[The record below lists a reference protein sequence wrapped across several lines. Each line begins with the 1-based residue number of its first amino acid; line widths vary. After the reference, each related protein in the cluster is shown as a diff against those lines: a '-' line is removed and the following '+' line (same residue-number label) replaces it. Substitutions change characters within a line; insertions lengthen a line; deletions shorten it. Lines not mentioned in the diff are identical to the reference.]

1 MTLFLLEL
9 REKARIFYAKHGVVI
24 NFLFKLFIALWSIY
38 YINLNIG
45 YNEKL
50 DSLLVMGVIAVVGAI
65 LPSAAFPLLMAVY
78 VLMNLYTLSL
88 EVTITVLV
96 VFIIMLLVYIIFMPE
111 NPLAIVLVPVLFS
124 LNIPYLLPIV
134 FGLIG
139 SASTIIPLIYGVVSY
154 YMIQYISGSATILV
168 DNSSLG
174 QLEKYMQ
181 LVNGIKDNPM
191 LYAVIIAF
199 IITLYVTMMIKS
211 LPVEYAPFLAIVS
224 GTLLEMIVF
233 LMFGFLNDGT
243 TTRISLGPVI
253 IGCLISGVLAI
264 IYQFSVRSVDY
275 KRTESVQFEDDE
287 YYYYV
292 KAVPKIAVTKTDVQ
306 VKKIVKRDED
316 EIDTEDFDS

>member
-9 REKARIFYAKHGVVI
+9 REKARIFYAKHGMLV
-24 NFLFKLFIALWSIY
+24 NFVFKLLIALWSIY
-38 YINLNIG
+38 YVNLNIG
-45 YNEKL
+45 YNEKI
-50 DSLLVMGVIAVVGAI
+50 DSLLVMVMIALVGAI
-65 LPSAAFPLLMAVY
+65 LPSAAFPLIMAVFI
-78 VLMNLYTLSL
+78 LMNLYTLSL
-88 EVTITVLV
+88 EVTLTVLV
-96 VFIIMLLVYIIFMPE
+96 VFVIMLLVYIIFMPE
-111 NPLAIVLVPVLFS
+111 NPLAIVLVPILFS

-139 SASTIIPLIYGVVSY
+139 SASTIIPLIYGAISY
-154 YMIQYISGSATILV
+154 YMIQYISGSATVLV

-181 LVNGIKDNPM
+181 LINGIKDNPM

-199 IITLYVTMMIKS
+199 IVTLYVTMFIKS

-224 GTLLEMIVF
+224 GTLTEMIVF
-233 LMFGFLNDGT
+233 LIFSFLNDGT
-243 TTRISLGPVI
+243 TTKISLGPVI
-253 IGCLISGVLAI
+253 IGCLISGLLAI

-275 KRTESVQFEDDE
+275 KRTESIQFEDDE

-306 VKKIVKRDED
+306 VKKIVKRDE
-316 EIDTEDFDS
+316 EKIDTEDFES

>member
-9 REKARIFYAKHGVVI
+9 REKARIFYAKHSIIVTLLSK
-24 NFLFKLFIALWSIY
+24 FLLALWSIY

-45 YNEKL
+45 YNETL
-50 DSLLVMGVIAVVGAI
+50 DSLLVKVLIAGVGAI
-65 LPSAAFPLLMAVY
+65 LPSAVFPLLMAVL
-78 VLMNLYTLSL
+78 VLINLYTLSL
-88 EVTITVLV
+88 EVTITMLV

-111 NPLAIVLVPVLFS
+111 NPLVIVLVPLLFS

-139 SASTIIPLIYGVVSY
+139 SASTIIPLIYGVFSY

-168 DNSSLG
+168 DNSSLR
-174 QLEKYMQ
+174 QLEKYLQ
-181 LVNGIKDNPM
+181 LINGIKDNQM

-199 IITLYVTMMIKS
+199 IITLYVTMLIKS

-224 GTLLEMIVF
+224 GTLVEMIVF

-253 IGCLISGVLAI
+253 IGCLLSGIFAI

-275 KRTESVQFEDDE
+275 KRTESIQFEDDE

-306 VKKIVKRDED
+306 VKKIVKRDE
-316 EIDTEDFDS
+316 EKIDTEDFES

>member
-9 REKARIFYAKHGVVI
+9 REKIRIFYAKQGALM
-24 NFLFKLFIALWSIY
+24 NFLFKFFIALWSIY

-45 YNEKL
+45 YNERL
-50 DSLLVMGVIAVVGAI
+50 DSLLVMGMIALIGAI
-65 LPSAAFPLLMAVY
+65 LPSVALPLLMAVF
-78 VLMNLYTLSL
+78 VLLNLYTLSL
-88 EVTITVLV
+88 EVTVTVLV

-111 NPLAIVLVPVLFS
+111 NPLAIVLVPLLFS

-139 SASTIIPLIYGVVSY
+139 SASTIIPLIYGVLSS

-181 LVNGIKDNPM
+181 LINGIKDNPM

-199 IITLYVTMMIKS
+199 IVTLYVTMVVKN
-211 LPVEYAPFLAIVS
+211 LPVEYAPFIAIIS

-243 TTRISLGPVI
+243 TTKISLGPVI

-264 IYQFSVRSVDY
+264 IYQFSIRSVDY
-275 KRTESVQFEDDE
+275 KRTETVQFEDDE

-306 VKKIVKRDED
+306 VKKIVKRDE
-316 EIDTEDFDS
+316 EKIDTEDFDS

>member
-9 REKARIFYAKHGVVI
+9 REKIRIFYAKYGTFI
-24 NFLFKLFIALWSIY
+24 NFLFKFFIALWSIY

-50 DSLLVMGVIAVVGAI
+50 DSLLVMGVIALIGAI
-65 LPSAAFPLLMAVY
+65 LPSAAFPLLMAVF
-78 VLMNLYTLSL
+78 VLLNLYMLSL

-96 VFIIMLLVYIIFMPE
+96 IFVVMLLVYIIFMPE
-111 NPLAIVLVPVLFS
+111 NPLAIVLVPLLFS

-139 SASTIIPLIYGVVSY
+139 SASTIIPLIYGVISY
-154 YMIQYISGSATILV
+154 YMIQYISTSATILV

-174 QLEKYMQ
+174 QLEKYIQ
-181 LVNGIKDNPM
+181 LINGIKDNPM
-191 LYAVIIAF
+191 LYAIIIAF
-199 IITLYVTMMIKS
+199 IVTLYVTMIVKN
-211 LPVEYAPFLAIVS
+211 LPVEYAPFIAIIT

-243 TTRISLGPVI
+243 TTKISLGPVI
-253 IGCLISGVLAI
+253 IGCLISGVLTI
-264 IYQFSVRSVDY
+264 VYQFSIRSVDY
-275 KRTESVQFEDDE
+275 KRTETVQFEDDE

-306 VKKIVKRDED
+306 VKKIVKRDE
-316 EIDTEDFDS
+316 EKIDTEDFES